1 MTRVAF
7 QGEPGAFSQEAIFQ
21 TFGATTP
28 TLPCHSFDELF
39 RAVAEDRAALGMVPI
54 ENSTAGSINQS
65 YDLLLDFDLTI
76 TREVILRVRHALLA
90 RAGVSLDAIRR
101 VYSHPAA
108 LAQCE
113 KFIAA
118 RGWEP
123 IAAYDTAGAAKQLAA
138 SNQTDAAAIAS
149 ATAARI
155 YDLTILARDI
165 QDLPNNFTR
174 FVVIGKDEP
183 PRAENAKTSLLF
195 ATRHVPG
202 ALYHC
207 LGEFAAHGI
216 NLTKL
221 ESRPDR
227 QRPWHYVFYL
237 DLEGHRDEPAC
248 RAALEGLRAHVSFL
262 RVLGSYPAATTPTE
276 DDVR

>member
-1 MTRVAF
+1 MNPRIAF
-7 QGEPGAFSQEAIFQ
+7 QGEPGAFSQEAIFE
-21 TFGATTP
+21 TFGAETP
-28 TLPCHSFDELF
+28 TLPCHSFLDLF
-39 RAVAEDRAALGMVPI
+39 RAVAEDRADLGMVPI

-65 YDLLLDFDLTI
+65 YDLLLDYDLTI

-90 RAGVSLDAIRR
+90 RAGVARNAVRR
-101 VYSHPAA
+101 VSSHPAA

-118 RGWEP
+118 NGWEA

-138 SNQTDAAAIAS
+138 STLTDTAAIAS
-149 ATAARI
+149 ETAARI
-155 YDLTILARDI
+155 YGLTILARDI
-165 QDLPNNFTR
+165 QDIPNNFTR
-174 FVVIGKDEP
+174 FVVIGKHAA
-183 PRAENAKTSLLF
+183 PRSDNAKTSILF

-207 LGEFAAHGI
+207 LGEFAARAI

-227 QRPWHYVFYL
+227 QHPWHYIFYL
-237 DLEGHRDEPAC
+237 DFEGHRDDAVC
-248 RAALEGLRAHVSFL
+248 RAALDGLRDKVSFL
-262 RVLGSYPAATTPTE
+262 RVLGSYPAATMPNS
-276 DDVR
+276 

>member
-1 MTRVAF
+1 MTRIAF

-21 TFGATTP
+21 TFGADTP
-28 TLPCHSFDELF
+28 TLPCHSFDDLF
-39 RAVAEDRAALGMVPI
+39 RAVAENRADLGMVPI

-90 RAGVSLDAIRR
+90 CDGVTAAEIRR

-118 RGWEP
+118 RGWETR
-123 IAAYDTAGAAKQLAA
+123 AAYDTAGAAKQLAA
-138 SNQTDAAAIAS
+138 TRETDAAVIAS

-155 YDLTILARDI
+155 YGLNILARDI
-165 QDLPNNFTR
+165 QDLPNNLTR
-174 FVVIGKDEP
+174 FVVVGKTQP
-183 PRAENAKTSLLF
+183 PRADNAKTSILF
-195 ATRHVPG
+195 ATRHIPG
-202 ALYHC
+202 ALYRC
-207 LGEFAAHGI
+207 LGEFAARNI

-237 DLEGHRDEPAC
+237 DFEGHQDDPIC
-248 RAALEGLRAHVSFL
+248 HAALDGLRAHVSFL
-262 RVLGSYPAATTPTE
+262 RVLGSYPAAMLPPE
-276 DDVR
+276 HAAR